1 MLITGGLIVI
11 GILILVAAFFIGRGD
26 NTASQVNRPAPTT
39 SAVTPEQVPT
49 APTVPVTV
57 AERAP
62 QAPETQPLLMNGQL
76 HELAGQLQKLQE
88 QSQELARRLELLN
101 TMVKRVEE
109 SEATSADK

>member
-26 NTASQVNRPAPTT
+26 NTASQVNRPAPIT

-49 APTVPVTV
+49 APTVP
-57 AERAP
+57 ERAP